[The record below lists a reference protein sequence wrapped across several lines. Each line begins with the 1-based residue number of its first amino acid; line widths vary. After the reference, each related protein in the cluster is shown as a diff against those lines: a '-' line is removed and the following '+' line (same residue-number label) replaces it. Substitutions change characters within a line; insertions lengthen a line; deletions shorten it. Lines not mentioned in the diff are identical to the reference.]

1 MRKASE
7 FRFHEIKAV
16 TNLVHECVDL
26 GADAFVWRDHLIHGL
41 LDLLNADVAVIFDA
55 MHLAPL
61 SETHSPQMLAFAEV
75 GMDDAIQRAFLE
87 FTTAVSPLE
96 SSYEKTFS
104 EQLQAGKL
112 LTACNS
118 DFLSEEQWRA
128 DVLYVFYFR
137 QIGLQNIVQ
146 ARYSQS
152 ADAPAYSIA
161 LNRSTGRRQF
171 SERECNLLTYC
182 FSQVV
187 SLYGTRLAMVG
198 TKSPLDGLRPRDRD
212 VLYLVL
218 CQFTEN
224 KIAATLGISPH
235 TVRDYSKRLN
245 RSFQVQSREQLLI
258 RTLKLLP
265 ILRRDFQERNGWTV
279 D

>member
-1 MRKASE
+1 MWKASE
-7 FRFHEIKAV
+7 LRFHEIKAV

-26 GADAFVWRDHLIHGL
+26 GSDAFIWRNHLIRGLLGL
-41 LDLLNADVAVIFDA
+41 LDADVAVIHDA

-61 SETHSPQMLAFAEV
+61 SKKHPPQMLAFVEV
-75 GMDDAIQRAFLE
+75 GMDDVIRAAFSE
-87 FTTAVSPLE
+87 FTTSLSPLDC
-96 SSYEKTFS
+96 SYEKAFS
-104 EQLQAGKL
+104 ENLQTGHL
-112 LTACNS
+112 LTARNS
-118 DFLSEEQWRA
+118 DFLTEEQWQA
-128 DVLYVFYFR
+128 DILYDFYMR
-137 QIGLQNIVQ
+137 RIGLANIVQ
-146 ARYSQS
+146 TRYSQS

-187 SLYGTRLAMVG
+187 SLYGTRLETVG
-198 TKSPLDGLRPRDRD
+198 KSPLDGLRPRDRD

-218 CQFTEN
+218 CLFTEK
-224 KIAATLGISPH
+224 KIASSLGISPH

-245 RSFQVQSREQLLI
+245 RSFNVQSREQLLVK
-258 RTLKLLP
+258 TLKLLP
-265 ILRRDFQERNGWTV
+265 ILERDFQERNGWSV